1 MTAED
6 FRRSALA
13 CGGAVESAHMDHPDF
28 RVNKKIFAS
37 LGYPDEEWAMVK
49 LTPEQQR
56 SFVEKEPA
64 VFKPCNGAWGR
75 RGCTNVHL
83 ASAQQKVVHSAIE
96 AAAGNLNFPAAAK
109 RKSKSKQKL

>member
-1 MTAED
+1 MTTED

-13 CGGAVESAHMDHPDF
+13 CEGAVESAHMNHPDF
-28 RVNKKIFAS
+28 RLNGKIFAS
-37 LGYPDEEWAMVK
+37 LGYPDEEWGMVK

-56 SFVEKEPA
+56 SFVEKEPE

-83 ASAQQKVVHSAIE
+83 ASARKKIVSTAID
-96 AAAGNLNFPAAAK
+96 AAVKNLASPAGAR
-109 RKSKSKQKL
+109 RKPKSKQ

>member
-13 CGGAVESAHMDHPDF
+13 RRGAVESAHMDHPDF

-64 VFKPCNGAWGR
+64 VFKACN
-75 RGCTNVHL
+75 
-83 ASAQQKVVHSAIE
+83 
-96 AAAGNLNFPAAAK
+96 
-109 RKSKSKQKL
+109 